1 MRTFVKDPDDVLD
14 FLWDWSDWLAESETI
29 ATSQM
34 LPTADVTLDSSS
46 NTTTTATAWL
56 SGGTAGVNAQVTNR
70 ITTNQGRT
78 RDETI
83 LLQIRER

>member
-1 MRTFVKDPDDVLD
+1 MRTFVKDPNDVLD
-14 FLWDWSDWLAESETI
+14 YLWDWSDWLATGETI

-34 LPTADVTLDSSS
+34 IPTAGITVDSAPS
-46 NTTTTATAWL
+46 TDTTATAWL